1 MMSRTV
7 PDDTQLHMNQAL
19 ELPPSLTVVVVQP
32 TTTTPTTPNSDEF
45 YCKHIPINAASLHEI
60 TVLTALSSQYVVR
73 LDHIIQSETSYT
85 LVLVHEG
92 KDLSRLLQSGAPF
105 DNAPAMFCRV
115 LSAVSYLH
123 NAGYCHLDLKP
134 SNIIVCQRLGTCR
147 IADFGHACQNS
158 EMLSGAKGSPGFFAP
173 EMFTEA
179 QYDGGKADVW
189 SLGVVFMEMI
199 LGSDVFEQ
207 KWMSVGPFANI
218 EHTTTKD
225 VFHIRILRALKSLRD
240 LERNDVYSQAIGLV
254 FRHTV
259 CYQPRRRWCVQE
271 VEKMVRDM
279 CVDSSG
285 IGAVEKTNE

>member
-1 MMSRTV
+1 
-7 PDDTQLHMNQAL
+7 
-19 ELPPSLTVVVVQP
+19 
-32 TTTTPTTPNSDEF
+32 
-45 YCKHIPINAASLHEI
+45 
-60 TVLTALSSQYVVR
+60 
-73 LDHIIQSETSYT
+73 
-85 LVLVHEG
+85 
-92 KDLSRLLQSGAPF
+92 
-105 DNAPAMFCRV
+105 
-115 LSAVSYLH
+115 
-123 NAGYCHLDLKP
+123 
-134 SNIIVCQRLGTCR
+134 
-147 IADFGHACQNS
+147 
-158 EMLSGAKGSPGFFAP
+158 MLSGAKGSPGFFAP

-218 EHTTTKD
+218 EHTTKD

-271 VEKMVRDM
+271 VQKMVRDM